1 MAQLHERYQQDL
13 DGLEGQYQQMLVLGE
28 AMVRDA
34 MRSIVERDPSL
45 GRWVVRTDEQ
55 LDQLEVSLD
64 ESCLRILALY
74 RPVARDLRLVT
85 ALMKASTDLERIGDQ
100 AVNIAKRGFDL
111 TRGTGLEPVP
121 EFTEMARLI
130 VDMLGEV
137 KRAFVARDSS
147 VLARLMDA
155 EAKVDQ
161 LNKQVFKQVID
172 AMAEHPD
179 QSRRGLALT
188 SISKA
193 LERIADHVVNLGE
206 HVVYMVDGFNVR
218 HGRAD
223 KR

>member
-1 MAQLHERYQQDL
+1 MAQLHERYQQEL
-13 DGLEGQYQQMLVLGE
+13 DAIEGQYQQMLVLGE

-55 LDQLEVSLD
+55 LDQLELRLD
-64 ESCLRILALY
+64 EGCLRILALY

-85 ALMKASTDLERIGDQ
+85 ALMKSSTDLERIGDQ

-111 TRGTGLEPVP
+111 TRGAGLEPMA

-130 VDMLGEV
+130 VDMVGEV

-147 VLARLMDA
+147 VLARLLEA
-155 EAKVDQ
+155 EGRVDQ
-161 LNKQVFKQVID
+161 LNREVFTKVIN
-172 AMAEHPD
+172 AMAQHAD

-206 HVVYMVDGFNVR
+206 HVVYMVDGLNVR
-218 HGRAD
+218 HGGP
-223 KR
+223 